1 MTRRLALCADGFGRS
16 PAQSETIAGLARRGR
31 VNAVSC
37 LTNGSHWRASAALL
51 RDLPASVERGLH
63 FNLTE
68 GRPLSRDLLRVW
80 GRFPALPKVILRAHL
95 RALPR
100 AALRAEFDAQ
110 FDAFVEANGE
120 APRFVDGRRHVHH
133 LPGVRN
139 VVLDALARCPTQ
151 IAVRNT
157 GLVLGPGFDRHRL
170 MIEWTGGR
178 ALLQRLRERGIA
190 HNAVLNGIYDRHSAD
205 YRVLMRHWLAAIP
218 DQGALLVCEPDAD
231 AEPGSADG
239 PIAAARARERA
250 YLESAEF
257 DADLHTFDIVL
268 APVWRVGAWW

>member
-16 PAQSETIAGLARRGR
+16 PAQSEAIAGLARRGR
-31 VNAVSC
+31 VNSISC
-37 LTNGSHWRASAALL
+37 LTNGPHWRAGAELL
-51 RDLPASVERGLH
+51 RDLPASIERGLH
-63 FNLTE
+63 LNLTE

-80 GRFPALPKVILRAHL
+80 SRFPALPKLIVRAHL
-95 RALPR
+95 RALPL

-120 APRFVDGRRHVHH
+120 VPRFVDGCQHVHH

-139 VVLDALARCPTQ
+139 VVLDALSRSPTQ

-157 GLVLGPGFDRHRL
+157 GLVLGPGFERHRL
-170 MIEWTGGR
+170 MVEWTGGR
-178 ALLQRLRERGIA
+178 TLSQRLRERGVA
-190 HNAVLNGIYDRHSAD
+190 HNAALTGVYDRRAAD
-205 YRVLMRHWLAAIP
+205 YRVLMRHWLAAVP
-218 DQGALLVCEPDAD
+218 DQGALLACEPDAD
-231 AEPGSADG
+231 PVPVAGG
-239 PIAAARARERA
+239 PVAARARERA

-257 DADLHTFDIVL
+257 DADLRTFDIVL